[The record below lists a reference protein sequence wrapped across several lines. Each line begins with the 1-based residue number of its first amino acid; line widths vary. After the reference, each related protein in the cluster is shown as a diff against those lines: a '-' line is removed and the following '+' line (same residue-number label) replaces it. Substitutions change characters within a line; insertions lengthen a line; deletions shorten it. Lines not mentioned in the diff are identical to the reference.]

1 MKKVILIFAVI
12 FVSVTYAQEKNLSG
26 TSSAIDVD
34 NSTVNWKGFK
44 PTGEHFGTISISEG
58 SLEINQGNLVGGSFV
73 FDMNTIA
80 DTDMPADNKYNA
92 QLVGHLKSV
101 DFFDVAKY
109 STAKFVIT
117 SVKKVDEKFSISGDL
132 TIKDVTKNITFSA
145 SLSDTD
151 GVSAFTSEK
160 FMVNRADYNV
170 TYKSKSF
177 FNDLKDKFIN
187 DEFEISFELKTTK
200 K

>member
-1 MKKVILIFAVI
+1 MKKVILIVAVLLGTVI
-12 FVSVTYAQEKNLSG
+12 NAQVT
-26 TSSAIDVD
+26 TSDVD
-34 NSTVNWKGFK
+34 VENSIVNWKGFK
-44 PTGEHFGTISISEG
+44 PTGEHFGNISISEG
-58 SLEINQGNLVGGSFV
+58 NLEMNEGALVGGSFT
-73 FDMNTIA
+73 FDMNTIV
-80 DTDMPADNKYNA
+80 DTDMAADSKYNV
-92 QLVGHLKSV
+92 QLVDHLKSA

-117 SVKKVDEKFSISGDL
+117 SVKKVDDNLSISGDL

-145 SLSDTD
+145 SLSNTA
-151 GVSAFTSEK
+151 GVSTFKSEK

-170 TYKSKSF
+170 TYKSKTF

-187 DEFEISFELKTTK
+187 DEFEISFELKTSK